1 MTNTNIYYYTLDS
14 TKHYTIK
21 APELPSTI
29 TINNPKHQEVVRIDK
44 DGRIFWLGRE
54 VTTDEEFRQTMLE
67 LHKAFTKTN
76 LNN

>member
-1 MTNTNIYYYTLDS
+1 MLQNNYAYAN
-14 TKHYTIK
+14 IK

-29 TINNPKHQEVVRIDK
+29 TINNPSSKEVVRIDPQ
-44 DGRIFWLGRE
+44 GRIYWLGRE

-76 LNN
+76 LKY